1 MRRIVSLAL
10 MIGLVLVYSGAS
22 RRAEANTGAQ
32 LLTGIL
38 TKMENAHRNLRS
50 MRASIVQQKVNT
62 QIGTKDT
69 DYGTL
74 IYKPGAKGKGRLRI
88 DYTRPDTRVLS
99 VVGESFTF
107 YQPRINQ
114 VFKSTLARASKGRA
128 GYTPLIGLDGSLKA
142 LTNDFN
148 IEYLR
153 EELVNGKATT
163 QLRLTPKRGG
173 EYASVDLWVNHETW
187 LPTQYKIVDRNGDY
201 TVVKLTN
208 TEVNVALK
216 DGDFNVSYPSGVKVV
231 DKI

>member
-1 MRRIVSLAL
+1 MRRIVSLAV
-10 MIGLVLVYSGAS
+10 MIGLVLVYSGAA

-50 MRASIVQQKVNT
+50 MRAAIVQQKVNT

-74 IYKPGAKGKGRLRI
+74 IYKPGTQGKGRLRI
-88 DYTRPDTRVLS
+88 DYTRPDARVLS

-114 VFKSTLARASKGRA
+114 VFKSTLAKASKGRT
-128 GYTPLIGLDGSLKA
+128 GYTPLVGLDGSLKA
-142 LTNDFN
+142 LTNDFH

>member
-1 MRRIVSLAL
+1 V
-10 MIGLVLVYSGAS
+10 
-22 RRAEANTGAQ
+22 
-32 LLTGIL
+32 
-38 TKMENAHRNLRS
+38 
-50 MRASIVQQKVNT
+50 
-62 QIGTKDT
+62 
-69 DYGTL
+69 
-74 IYKPGAKGKGRLRI
+74 
-88 DYTRPDTRVLS
+88 
-99 VVGESFTF
+99 
-107 YQPRINQ
+107 
-114 VFKSTLARASKGRA
+114 
-128 GYTPLIGLDGSLKA
+128 KA

-173 EYASVDLWVNHETW
+173 EFASVDLWVNHETW

>member
-1 MRRIVSLAL
+1 
-10 MIGLVLVYSGAS
+10 MIGLVLVYSGAP

-38 TKMENAHRNLRS
+38 TKMESAHRNLRS

-114 VFKSTLARASKGRA
+114 VFKSTLAKASKGRT
-128 GYTPLIGLDGSLKA
+128 GYTPLIGLDGSVKA

-173 EYASVDLWVNHETW
+173 EFASVDLWVNHETW